1 MIPQRYTGYVFAFFM
16 SLIMSGVMSLFI
28 SLINVGFIDG
38 IFWLWMKAWGMAFIV
53 AFPCGV
59 VVNPL
64 VRRLVWLVVDQGDSH

>member
-1 MIPQRYTGYVFAFFM
+1 M

-38 IFWLWMKAWGMAFIV
+38 IFCLWMKAWGMAFIV
-53 AFPCGV
+53 AFPCVV

>member
-38 IFWLWMKAWGMAFIV
+38 IFW
-53 AFPCGV
+53 
-59 VVNPL
+59 
-64 VRRLVWLVVDQGDSH
+64 R